1 MAARAYSYA
10 SKEWVEIRAVDPETG
25 KQEWWDGFV
34 SSTVEGHVRAHFKGN
49 SPSLDLSVRVDS
61 PRIRPARDPS
71 IMEDD
76 DDDEDRRADA
86 TPEAVYWSDFRQ
98 AAKEME
104 DKQTP
109 LKRPPAP
116 KSKNGH
122 VVDTFVEKKLKVTKQ
137 AKVALNLPE
146 DVTVELET
154 VLRNLAAG
162 DCPVKVLRAW
172 VARAEVLNGLG
183 KPGSVVL
190 AIQVEVPLKET
201 DDCLL
206 LARLCDPLGLEL
218 LEQVRYSSGVGSP
231 ALAVPALLREGVRAG
246 LVRTQEAPATG
257 N

>member
-122 VVDTFVEKKLKVTKQ
+122 VVDTFVEK
-137 AKVALNLPE
+137 VAP
-146 DVTVELET
+146 
-154 VLRNLAAG
+154 
-162 DCPVKVLRAW
+162 
-172 VARAEVLNGLG
+172 
-183 KPGSVVL
+183 
-190 AIQVEVPLKET
+190 
-201 DDCLL
+201 
-206 LARLCDPLGLEL
+206 
-218 LEQVRYSSGVGSP
+218 P
-231 ALAVPALLREGVRAG
+231 ALAAVAVFLGEPLLAWFVLKEAGESPRCLGDALAPSAPFAPTWRPTCGEVYASSCFWASLGRPVSCLNCRSPAFPAG
-246 LVRTQEAPATG
+246 WA
-257 N
+257 